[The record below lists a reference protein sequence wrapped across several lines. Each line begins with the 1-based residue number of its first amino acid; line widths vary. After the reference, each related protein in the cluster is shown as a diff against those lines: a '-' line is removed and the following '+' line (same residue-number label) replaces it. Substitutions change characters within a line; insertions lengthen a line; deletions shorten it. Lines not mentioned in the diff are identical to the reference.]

1 MKNAVL
7 IIIALLLVA
16 AAFGCAALSESLTP
30 ATIDKRAVNYAA
42 KAGVVDANEFGGY
55 GNLQKAVRL
64 QQAVED
70 AFQVNL
76 LSIQQLADKN
86 RLDYDLLK
94 GATTQNASLSRAR
107 EEAIFGPEGLLTMGL
122 GLLGVGGLGTVLGL
136 MRKRPGD
143 WTQTEV
149 DSALAEAGVQA
160 EDRKR
165 QLAEVVLGIQ
175 KVLDAHP
182 KTDTVGQEVRAALAS
197 QSPDTRLAVA
207 EIKASRSG

>member
-1 MKNAVL
+1 
-7 IIIALLLVA
+7 LLLVA
-16 AAFGCAALSESLTP
+16 AAFGCAALSEVLTP
-30 ATIDKRAVNYAA
+30 AAIDKRAVAYAD

-182 KTDTVGQEVRAALAS
+182 KTDTVGQEVRTALAS